1 MIAAIAYQMLLL
13 PSLFMEKKKTTIL
26 SHLFDVSLENVR
38 SRGHR
43 GVRTDTIDDAA
54 HKGCAYLSPA
64 VAACQ
69 GGSVF

>member
-13 PSLFMEKKKTTIL
+13 PSLFMEKKKNIL

-43 GVRTDTIDDAA
+43 GERTDSIDDAA
-54 HKGCAYLSPA
+54 HIGCAYLSPA